1 MIKTLLSLIL
11 LHKSAHINPFAI
23 PYNSIYDH
31 FASIQPQHR
40 IGGIRLQGITG
51 TYTNPFSFGD
61 CLQIQFI
68 QINRL

>member
-23 PYNSIYDH
+23 PYDSIYDH

-51 TYTNPFSFGD
+51 T
-61 CLQIQFI
+61 QIRSVLVTVWKS
-68 QINRL
+68 N